1 MRTDCFNSLFQATRN
16 PSFIFQMTRLSLL
29 WLFYSILGIIHSSF
43 IATKERYVW
52 LVSLSAFS
60 RKSTDREVLVVQH
73 RTGCLVGTLRR
84 LQTWSLTA
92 IFDEYRRYSH
102 PKSRQM
108 DLQFI
113 EAFKGLDRV
122 RRPFPSFSLLY
133 LSFTECF

>member
-1 MRTDCFNSLFQATRN
+1 MIDFGN
-16 PSFIFQMTRLSLL
+16 
-29 WLFYSILGIIHSSF
+29 
-43 IATKERYVW
+43 
-52 LVSLSAFS
+52 
-60 RKSTDREVLVVQH
+60 VQH

-122 RRPFPSFSLLY
+122 SSSFLSLLY
-133 LSFTECF
+133 PLTEAFEFIGMGPRF